1 MVPLD
6 TRQAG
11 WHVPLSTHG
20 ERTVTNAGDTTLPL
34 LKGTLDLLVLKA
46 LSWGPMH
53 GFGILSWLESSSGG
67 AIGVEDSALYQALH
81 RLEARELVEAEW
93 GITDNNR
100 KARWYR
106 LTSAGRQRLRRETAT
121 WLRYTESVTQILTM
135 TSREA

>member
-1 MVPLD
+1 M
-6 TRQAG
+6 A
-11 WHVPLSTHG
+11 
-20 ERTVTNAGDTTLPL
+20 TTDDVSLPL

-53 GFGILSWLESSSGG
+53 GFAILSWLESSSGG
-67 AIGVEDSALYQALH
+67 TIGVEDSALYQALH
-81 RLEARELVEAEW
+81 RLEARELVDAEW
-93 GITDNNR
+93 GITQNNR

-135 TSREA
+135 TAREA